1 MTSAPEPAQSSPQT
15 TSDLAE
21 LKRLLNQVSD
31 VNAAASLM
39 SWDQETQMPP
49 DAARVRGLQMATL
62 VGLGHELFTAPRVSE
77 LLERAQPERSDPT
90 QSDPDQ
96 SGPQQAETD
105 AALLKVT
112 RRDHAKAT
120 RLPTAFV
127 EEQSQATSES
137 RNAWIEARKND
148 DFASFAPHLS
158 RMVDLARRYA
168 EYQGFEDHPYD
179 ALIDDYEPGMRAAQV
194 KVIFADLRDR
204 TLPLLRRIVAA
215 GDATDYSVLGRPFA
229 AQSQRQFGLKIA
241 QEAFGLNPSFSR
253 LDESAHPFQTNFSR
267 DDIRV
272 TTRFDEAYFPMSLFG
287 TWHETGHAMYEHGVS
302 ARLERTPLSRGASL
316 GVHESQSRMFE
327 NLLGR
332 SRPFWQ
338 RYFEG
343 FAQAAPEVARGQ
355 DAESLYRA
363 VNRVRPDLI
372 RVEADE
378 VTYNFHIMLRFEL
391 ELSLLE
397 GTLAVAELPEAW
409 NARMQ
414 EFLGV
419 TPPDNA
425 QGVLQD
431 IHWSAGLIGYFPT
444 YTLGNLLS
452 VQLLDAAKQDAQI
465 AEQVDRAEY
474 ALLREWLVQNVHQYG
489 RSRLPA
495 EIVQAATGR
504 PLSADA
510 YVRYLEEKY
519 GGIYGLS

>member
-1 MTSAPEPAQSSPQT
+1 MTSLPETSSVSNLT
-15 TSDLAE
+15 E

-31 VNAAASLM
+31 VGAAASLM

-62 VGLGHELFTAPRVSE
+62 AGLSHELFTAPRMNE
-77 LLERAQPERSDPT
+77 LLANLETQSAQPD
-90 QSDPDQ
+90 D
-96 SGPQQAETD
+96 ETD
-105 AALLKVT
+105 AALIRVT

-120 RLPTAFV
+120 KLPTEFV
-127 EEQSQATSES
+127 EEQSQAGSEAHH
-137 RNAWIEARKND
+137 AWIEARRNNN
-148 DFASFAPHLS
+148 FAHFAPHLS
-158 RMVDLARRYA
+158 KMMDLARRYA
-168 EYQGFEDHPYD
+168 DFQGYEDHPYD
-179 ALIDDYEPGMRAAQV
+179 ALIDDYEPGMKAAQV
-194 KVIFADLRDR
+194 RSIFADLRDR
-204 TLPLLRRIVAA
+204 TLPLLRRVVAA
-215 GDATDYSVLGRPFA
+215 GDATDYSVLSRPFS
-229 AQSQRQFGLKIA
+229 AQAQRQFSLKIA

-272 TTRFDEAYFPMSLFG
+272 TTRFDEHYFPMSLFG
-287 TWHETGHAMYEHGVS
+287 TWHETGHAMYEHGV
-302 ARLERTPLSRGASL
+302 AAKLERTPLSRGASL

-338 RYFEG
+338 RYFPE
-343 FAQAAPEVARGQ
+343 FAQAAPEVAAGQ

-391 ELSLLE
+391 ELALLE
-397 GTLAVAELPEAW
+397 GELAVKDLPEAW

-419 TPPDNA
+419 RPQGDA

-452 VQLLDAAKQDAQI
+452 VQLLDAAKQDAEI
-465 AEQVDRAEY
+465 AADVERAEY
-474 ALLREWLVQNVHQYG
+474 GRLREWLVQNVHQYG
-489 RSRLPA
+489 RSRTPG

-510 YVRYLEEKY
+510 YVRYLEDKY
-519 GGIYGLS
+519 TDIYGLK

>member
-1 MTSAPEPAQSSPQT
+1 MTSVPEHKVTP
-15 TSDLAE
+15 DLNE

-31 VNAAASLM
+31 LNAAAALM

-62 VGLGHELFTAPRVSE
+62 AGLSHELFTAPRMKE
-77 LLERAQPERSDPT
+77 LLEHVQPGED
-90 QSDPDQ
+90 
-96 SGPQQAETD
+96 EID
-105 AALLKVT
+105 AALVTVT
-112 RRDHAKAT
+112 RRDHGKAT
-120 RLPTAFV
+120 RLPTEFV
-127 EEQSQATSES
+127 EEQSRAASEAHH
-137 RNAWIEARKND
+137 AWIAARQND
-148 DFASFAPHLS
+148 DFASFAPHLEK
-158 RMVDLARRYA
+158 MVELARRYA
-168 EYQGFEDHPYD
+168 DHQGYEDHPYD
-179 ALIDDYEPGMRAAQV
+179 ALIDDYEPGIQVAQV
-194 KVIFADLRDR
+194 RSIFADLRDR

-215 GDATDYSVLGRPFA
+215 GDATDYSVLSRPFPA
-229 AQSQRQFGLKIA
+229 ADQRRFGLKIA
-241 QEAFGLNPSFSR
+241 QEAFGLMPSFSR

-272 TTRFDEAYFPMSLFG
+272 TTRFDEHYFPMSLFG
-287 TWHETGHAMYEHGVS
+287 TWHETGHAMYEHGVA

-338 RYFEG
+338 RHFDE
-343 FAQAAPEVARGQ
+343 FAQVAPEVARGQ

-391 ELSLLE
+391 ELALLE
-397 GTLAVAELPEAW
+397 GTLSVRDLPEAW

-414 EFLGV
+414 ELLGV
-419 TPPDNA
+419 TPPNDA

-431 IHWSAGLIGYFPT
+431 IHWSSGLIGYFPT

-452 VQLLDAAKQDAQI
+452 VQLLDAARQDPQI
-465 AEQVDRAEY
+465 AAEVDRAEY
-474 ALLREWLVQNVHQYG
+474 GRLREWLVQNVHQYG
-489 RSRLPA
+489 RSRTPG
-495 EIVQAATGR
+495 EITLAATGKA
-504 PLSADA
+504 LSADA
-510 YVRYLEEKY
+510 YVKYLEAKY
-519 GGIYGLS
+519 SDIYGLS

>member
-1 MTSAPEPAQSSPQT
+1 MTSVPDSKAT
-15 TSDLAE
+15 DLNE

-31 VNAAASLM
+31 LNSAAALM

-62 VGLGHELFTAPRVSE
+62 AGLSHGLFTSPEIGA
-77 LLERAQPERSDPT
+77 LLE
-90 QSDPDQ
+90 
-96 SGPQQAETD
+96 QAEPGTDKATGETD

-120 RLPTAFV
+120 KLPTEFV
-127 EEQSQATSES
+127 EERSRASSEAHH
-137 RNAWIEARKND
+137 AWVSAREDN
-148 DFASFAPHLS
+148 DFASFAPHLEK
-158 RMVDLARRYA
+158 MIDLARRYA
-168 EYQGFEDHPYD
+168 DHQGYQDHPYD
-179 ALIDDYEPGMRAAQV
+179 ALIDDYEPGMKAAQV
-194 KVIFADLRDR
+194 RGIFADLRDR

-215 GDATDYSVLGRPFA
+215 GDAADYSVLTRHFPA
-229 AQSQRQFGLKIA
+229 PAQRQFGLKIA
-241 QEAFGLNPSFSR
+241 QEAFGLLPSFSR

-267 DDIRV
+267 EDIRV
-272 TTRFDEAYFPMSLFG
+272 TTRFDEHYFPMSLFG
-287 TWHETGHAMYEHGVS
+287 TWHETGHAMYEHGV
-302 ARLERTPLSRGASL
+302 AGRLERTPLSRGASL

-338 RYFEG
+338 RHFG
-343 FAQAAPEVARGQ
+343 AFAQAAPEVAHGQ

-391 ELSLLE
+391 ELALLE
-397 GTLAVAELPEAW
+397 GTLAVKDLPEAW

-419 TPPDNA
+419 TPPDDA

-431 IHWSAGLIGYFPT
+431 IHWSSGLIGYFPT

-452 VQLLDAAKQDAQI
+452 VQLLDAAKQEAGI
-465 AEQVDRAEY
+465 AAEVERAEY
-474 ALLREWLVQNVHQYG
+474 GRLRGWLVQNVHQYG
-489 RSRLPA
+489 RSRTPT
-495 EIVQAATGR
+495 EITVAATGR

-510 YVRYLEEKY
+510 YVKYLEDKY
-519 GGIYGLS
+519 GDIYGLN

>member
-1 MTSAPEPAQSSPQT
+1 MTSVPEHKVTP
-15 TSDLAE
+15 DLNE

-31 VNAAASLM
+31 LNAAAALM

-49 DAARVRGLQMATL
+49 EAARVRGLQMATL
-62 VGLGHELFTAPRVSE
+62 AGLSHELFTAPRMKE
-77 LLERAQPERSDPT
+77 LLDHVQLGED
-90 QSDPDQ
+90 
-96 SGPQQAETD
+96 ETD
-105 AALLKVT
+105 AALVSVT

-120 RLPTAFV
+120 RLPTEFV
-127 EEQSQATSES
+127 EEQSRAASEAHH
-137 RNAWIEARKND
+137 AWIAARQSD
-148 DFASFAPHLS
+148 DFASFAPHLEK
-158 RMVDLARRYA
+158 MVELARRYA
-168 EYQGFEDHPYD
+168 DHQGYEDHPYD
-179 ALIDDYEPGMRAAQV
+179 ALIDDYEPGIQVAQV
-194 KVIFADLRDR
+194 RSIFADLRDR

-215 GDATDYSVLGRPFA
+215 GDATDYSVLSRPFPA
-229 AQSQRQFGLKIA
+229 ADQRRFGLKIA
-241 QEAFGLNPSFSR
+241 QEAFGLMPSFSR

-272 TTRFDEAYFPMSLFG
+272 TTRFDEHYFPMSLFG
-287 TWHETGHAMYEHGVS
+287 TWHETGHAMYEHGVA

-338 RYFEG
+338 RHFDE
-343 FAQAAPEVARGQ
+343 FAQVAPEVARGQ

-391 ELSLLE
+391 ELALLE
-397 GTLAVAELPEAW
+397 GTLSVRDLPEAW

-414 EFLGV
+414 ELLGV
-419 TPPDNA
+419 TPPNDA

-431 IHWSAGLIGYFPT
+431 IHWSSGLIGYFPT

-452 VQLLDAAKQDAQI
+452 VQLLDAARQDPQI
-465 AEQVDRAEY
+465 AAEVDRAEY
-474 ALLREWLVQNVHQYG
+474 GRLREWLVQNVHQYG
-489 RSRLPA
+489 RSRTPG
-495 EIVQAATGR
+495 EITLAATGKA
-504 PLSADA
+504 LSADA
-510 YVRYLEEKY
+510 YVKYLEAKY
-519 GGIYGLS
+519 SDIYGLS